1 MNIFTKKE
9 INIYYDTDYGIS
21 NCISFVEDL
30 LFYQDL
36 YLLNNNIDEFNQI
49 VYDYKYNGKK

>member
-1 MNIFTKKE
+1 MNIFTKKY
-9 INIYYDTDYGIS
+9 IKKYYYTDYDTS

-36 YLLNNNIDEFNQI
+36 YLLNNIDEFN
-49 VYDYKYNGKK
+49 KL